1 MQKDETAIK
10 VESECIWIWWIAAI
24 EIESKEIIGINN
36 RELCLKSCVNDILHL
51 PVK

>member
-1 MQKDETAIK
+1 MQKDERANK

-36 RELCLKSCVNDILHL
+36 RELCLK
-51 PVK
+51 